1 MPPFRPDP
9 GFRRGAGG
17 GSRVSRLRGTTTTQ
31 ASSKREHIQRKLDR
45 ARTREENGT
54 WRYDTP
60 VPGAQEAK
68 LARGTLYESTSR
80 AELLRRVDTKAR
92 RYMNDLPADFMWGM
106 IDGSDEVRATL
117 ILWIAL

>member
-1 MPPFRPDP
+1 MPPFRPGP
-9 GFRRGAGG
+9 GFRRGAGGG
-17 GSRVSRLRGTTTTQ
+17 GSRVSRLRGTTTTH

-54 WRYDTP
+54 WRYGTP
-60 VPGAQEAK
+60 VSGAEAQ

-106 IDGSDEVRATL
+106 IDGSDEVKATKL
-117 ILWIAL
+117 FCG